1 MKVIVKHKNSGIDKK
16 HYDFYN
22 EFVKYLQKQYPL
34 KGDVIVSFLGDRTG
48 SMTTG
53 SRNDNEIKVLTKNRM
68 NRDICRTLAHEWVHE
83 YQMTILNREMGPDIG
98 GQNEDEA
105 NAEAGKVIKKFEKQ
119 FPNMEEMMYEQVIIN
134 LLKKLI

>member
-16 HYDFYN
+16 HYEFYN
-22 EFVKYLQKQYPL
+22 EFVKYLQKEYPL
-34 KGDVIVSFLGDRTG
+34 KGDVIVSFLGNRTG

-83 YQMTILNREMGPDIG
+83 YQMTILNREHGPDIG

-105 NAEAGKVIKKFEKQ
+105 NAEDCKVIKKFEKH
-119 FPNMEEMMYEQVIIN
+119 FPEMEEMMYEQIVIN

>member
-16 HYDFYN
+16 HYEFYN
-22 EFVKYLQKQYPL
+22 EFVKYLQKEYPL
-34 KGDVIVSFLGDRTG
+34 KGDVIVSFLGNRTG

-83 YQMTILNREMGPDIG
+83 YQMTILNREHGPDIG

-105 NAEAGKVIKKFEKQ
+105 NAEAGKVIKKFEKH
-119 FPNMEEMMYEQVIIN
+119 FPDMEEMMYEQIVIN